1 MEEKPWMCVC
11 LYVRMCGGESPSA
24 VRKMRERWN
33 ECIYKNLF
41 VHFYGFV
48 HRFINLSA
56 AERQKHTQR
65 CTPECS
71 PASQLLTS
79 CSAARTPS
87 LSARWTWADGGLF
100 ARWVN
105 RGRKQERW
113 SNFGR
118 QGRWIM
124 CVCVV
129 TVCICVCVCVQQRL
143 RWSERG
149 SVLSLRST
157 AITAAERPN

>member
-1 MEEKPWMCVC
+1 MCV
-11 LYVRMCGGESPSA
+11 CGGESPSA

-48 HRFINLSA
+48 RRFINLSA

-65 CTPECS
+65 RTPERS

-79 CSAARTPS
+79 CSAARTPL
-87 LSARWTWADGGLF
+87 LSARWTWADGGSF